1 MNEMGTLA
9 KKLRVGG
16 IVTGNFVTNLSMENE
31 LIIDQ

>member
-9 KKLRVGG
+9 KKLRGG
-16 IVTGNFVTNLSMENE
+16 IVTCNFVTNLSMENE